1 MKKSFL
7 KTLLIAPLLAG
18 FATAVHASSTYN
30 MYVTFYGWLDNSPPS
45 ATIAYPQIHSTA
57 GGTGTYSNPI
67 TFACDESELAP
78 GTIIYV
84 AFVKKYFI
92 MEDDCTECDSDWS
105 NGKKRHVDLW
115 TGGTA
120 ASGDGLLECEDALT
134 QSSAPVIVSPSSSES
149 VSSTPLYSNSGNKC
163 YVDDSGE
170 TYDFTDGNQEI
181 ECVSSLKSVTVSGA
195 STSKNAAVVQQN
207 FTDDTNALWDISATS
222 SGYYKIK
229 NVHSGLYLVVQ
240 GASKSDGA
248 KIIQYSYVGDKGN
261 DEWKPQV
268 NSDGSYT
275 FINRYSGLV
284 LDNPGSSTATGTQ
297 FDQWS
302 SNGGSNQKFYMIGQ

>member
-7 KTLLIAPLLAG
+7 KPLLLAPLLAG
-18 FATAVHASSTYN
+18 FGAAVHASSTYN

-57 GGTGTYSNPI
+57 GGTGTHSDPI
-67 TFACDESELAP
+67 TFACDSSELAP

-84 AFVKKYFI
+84 GFVKKYFI

-120 ASGDGLLECEDALT
+120 SSGDGLLECEDALT
-134 QSSAPVIVSPSSSES
+134 QGSASVIVNPSSSES
-149 VSSTPLYSNSGNKC
+149 VSSTPLYDNSTNKC
-163 YVDDSGE
+163 YVDDSGQ
-170 TYDFTDGNQEI
+170 TYDFTSGNQEI
-181 ECVSSLKSVTVSGA
+181 ECVSSLQAVTVSGA
-195 STSKNAAVVQQN
+195 SKSNGAAVVQQN
-207 FTDDTNALWDISATS
+207 FTDDDNALWQISATS
-222 SGYYKIK
+222 GGYYKIK
-229 NVHSGLYLVVQ
+229 NVHSGLYLNVD
-240 GASKSDGA
+240 GASKANGA
-248 KIIQYSYVGDKGN
+248 SIIQYPYSGTKGN

-268 NSDGSYT
+268 NSDGSFT

-284 LDNPGSSTATGTQ
+284 LDDPGSSNTSGVQ
-297 FDQWS
+297 FDQWG
-302 SNGGSNQKFYMIGQ
+302 SNGGKNQKFYMIGQ